1 MSWSSLPL
9 QLKLS
14 VWQGQRG
21 RCDAG
26 VEIHRVV
33 EGQIRVEV
41 EKLHGH
47 HGRRPTV
54 DLSRREMA
62 GRVRIREGIPGEVSG
77 PGCMQQPLRNLLLR
91 KFSEVHRTNTCG
103 EWRRRLGQ
111 GAAASSV
118 WMAQEG
124 GASSIKGSL
133 RGRTQH
139 PLPLEGLG
147 SRPSE
152 VWSATC
158 MVSQGSREAFVAEE
172 TP

>member
-1 MSWSSLPL
+1 M
-9 QLKLS
+9 
-14 VWQGQRG
+14 
-21 RCDAG
+21 
-26 VEIHRVV
+26 V

-77 PGCMQQPLRNLLLR
+77 PGCMQHPLRNLLLK

-118 WMAQEG
+118 WMEA
-124 GASSIKGSL
+124 
-133 RGRTQH
+133 
-139 PLPLEGLG
+139 PLPSGVLSMDEPNTPCHWRVWALG
-147 SRPSE
+147 PQRCGWPRA
-152 VWSATC
+152 W
-158 MVSQGSREAFVAEE
+158 
-172 TP
+172 